1 MSFHGV
7 RSPYNKV
14 SGNLTVLDSIMSG
27 KKDGTMMKAGGG
39 QSYAGS
45 TCLNTNPHNNN
56 LVGRGIYCTPHLFDA
71 FDYTEAD

>member
-1 MSFHGV
+1 
-7 RSPYNKV
+7 
-14 SGNLTVLDSIMSG
+14 MSG